1 MPDQGLDAEKLEV
14 LRGWG
19 GGLQDDAR
27 AEVAAAGRA
36 IMLLIEEI
44 ERLHVLVW
52 DRRLYPDVP
61 IPRPSTDV
69 VAADTGSPSSLHE
82 ALRERLQR
90 GPSEAFPQAEPVSA
104 AGFHRESPSPK
115 PKWIQL
121 GTATV
126 RFPNFPV
133 VASCTQPK
141 SPPAE
146 RAVPGLLVI
155 GIWDLP

>member
-1 MPDQGLDAEKLEV
+1 MPDSGLDAEKLEV

-19 GGLQDDAR
+19 TGLQNDSR

-61 IPRPSTDV
+61 IPRPLEALG
-69 VAADTGSPSSLHE
+69 AAGDPGSPSNLHE

-90 GPSEAFPQAEPVSA
+90 GSADAFPQAEPA
-104 AGFHRESPSPK
+104 AEAGFHRESPSPK
-115 PKWIQL
+115 
-121 GTATV
+121 
-126 RFPNFPV
+126 
-133 VASCTQPK
+133 
-141 SPPAE
+141 
-146 RAVPGLLVI
+146 LLSRI
-155 GIWDLP
+155 RRRSRP

>member
-1 MPDQGLDAEKLEV
+1 VPDQGLDAEKLEV

-19 GGLQDDAR
+19 GGLQDDSR

-61 IPRPSTDV
+61 IPRPSPDA

-90 GPSEAFPQAEPVSA
+90 GPSSEAFPQAEPVSA
-104 AGFHRESPSPK
+104 AGFHRESPGPTFLSR
-115 PKWIQL
+115 
-121 GTATV
+121 V
-126 RFPNFPV
+126 RRRR
-133 VASCTQPK
+133 S
-141 SPPAE
+141 S
-146 RAVPGLLVI
+146 R
-155 GIWDLP
+155 